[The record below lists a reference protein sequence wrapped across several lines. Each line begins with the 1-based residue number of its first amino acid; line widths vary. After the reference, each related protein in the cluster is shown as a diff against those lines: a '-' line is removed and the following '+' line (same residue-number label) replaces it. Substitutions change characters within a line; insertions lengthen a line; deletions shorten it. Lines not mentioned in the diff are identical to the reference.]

1 MYYECFRFSEAIE
14 ILNIDRD
21 QALACLKDCG
31 QPIEKDSDILT
42 DSQMEVLYEIVSK
55 KLIIGMNTH
64 KVLSRAELK
73 ERLVEISKSPTEHPF
88 FDGAMCY
95 SPACGIDVEIEH
107 KCQTCGK
114 IHRYKG
120 DGRRTVSPRNG
131 REYVYIELPPLPK
144 SRPIIDFDEPPL
156 PKSIPT
162 STRNGREYAYIYAP
176 DRYAKDEEKIDRYVE
191 EIRSLGYSVSVEHMC
206 ESCYE
211 KKYGKSE
218 KGISINVLHFKHS
231 DDNTTVTSIVSD
243 SDCHVLAEFLKGNS
257 AFKGYS
263 DQTVWINKYRNVVER
278 LIGIKTEE

>member
-1 MYYECFRFSEAIE
+1 MHYERFRFSEAIE

-21 QALACLKDCG
+21 QALACLKDSG

-95 SPACGIDVEIEH
+95 SPVCGISVEIEH

-120 DGRRTVSPRNG
+120 DGFHTVSTRNG
-131 REYVYIELPPLPK
+131 REYVYI
-144 SRPIIDFDEPPL
+144 D
-156 PKSIPT
+156 
-162 STRNGREYAYIYAP
+162 AP
-176 DRYAKDEEKIDRYVE
+176 DRYAEDEEKIDRYVE

-257 AFKGYS
+257 TFKGYY